1 MILET
6 LQSHVFIKELHNRL
20 ADPFANPMIHLE
32 TKGTHAITRN
42 RIGPPYDWMKH

>member
-6 LQSHVFIKELHNRL
+6 LQSHVLIKELHNRL

-32 TKGTHAITRN
+32 TKGSLGKDGLQTH
-42 RIGPPYDWMKH
+42 